1 MDREGQLREKL
12 RSCHWLEQCG
22 NRDADSYDFDYVWA
36 KDLAEAEE
44 KINSAKW
51 ENVILEET
59 NELWAFLNENDP
71 AAFQKWDGQ
80 LEFVK
85 KTCVPEIMAVV
96 KDVIAAKNLPQ
107 SFILDIE
114 CNLITI
120 FMFAYYGGLYQ
131 CGLVDHILEIYLSG
145 HLPCGYKGSFQ
156 KGKVIVY

>member
-1 MDREGQLREKL
+1 MDHEDQLREKL

-36 KDLAEAEE
+36 EDLAEAEE
-44 KINSAKW
+44 KINSA
-51 ENVILEET
+51 
-59 NELWAFLNENDP
+59 
-71 AAFQKWDGQ
+71 KWDGQ

-96 KDVIAAKNLPQ
+96 KDVIVAKNLPQ

-131 CGLVDHILEIYLSG
+131 CGLIDHILEIYLSG
-145 HLPCGYKGSFQ
+145 HLPCGYKGRFQ

>member
-1 MDREGQLREKL
+1 M
-12 RSCHWLEQCG
+12 
-22 NRDADSYDFDYVWA
+22 
-36 KDLAEAEE
+36 AEAEE

>member
-1 MDREGQLREKL
+1 MDHEDQLREKL

-36 KDLAEAEE
+36 EDLAEAEE

-51 ENVILEET
+51 
-59 NELWAFLNENDP
+59 
-71 AAFQKWDGQ
+71 DGQ
-80 LEFVK
+80 LESVK

-96 KDVIAAKNLPQ
+96 KDVIVAKNLPQ

-131 CGLVDHILEIYLSG
+131 CGLIDHILEIYLSG
-145 HLPCGYKGSFQ
+145 HLPCGYKGRFQ